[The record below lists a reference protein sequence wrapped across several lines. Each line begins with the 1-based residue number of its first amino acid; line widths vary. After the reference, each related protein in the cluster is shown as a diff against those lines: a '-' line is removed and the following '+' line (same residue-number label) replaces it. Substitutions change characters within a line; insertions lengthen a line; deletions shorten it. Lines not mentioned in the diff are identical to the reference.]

1 MYDIQNFGLTDMI
14 QLGSVLRK
22 LGGNAETME
31 EVANRIV
38 RQLHDEITY
47 GQPAEKACVLARVFK
62 THPYGELAPELQTC
76 ARAALGET
84 PPTAEM
90 RCLVLLATA
99 GARPEWN
106 SRQQSAGHKAIP
118 LPTMTAVEK
127 LPMIA
132 QLVSQLGFDVNA
144 LLDSGSKVV
153 LDLEH
158 SDFNVFHVAEAAGS
172 PHVPAQEEF
181 VLRYGVRSVL
191 GFGGLLPP
199 RDLFAVILFS
209 KASIPRETAELFK
222 TLALSA
228 KLALVPFWERIFQ

>member
-1 MYDIQNFGLTDMI
+1 
-14 QLGSVLRK
+14 
-22 LGGNAETME
+22 
-31 EVANRIV
+31 
-38 RQLHDEITY
+38 
-47 GQPAEKACVLARVFK
+47 
-62 THPYGELAPELQTC
+62 
-76 ARAALGET
+76 
-84 PPTAEM
+84 
-90 RCLVLLATA
+90 
-99 GARPEWN
+99 
-106 SRQQSAGHKAIP
+106 
-118 LPTMTAVEK
+118 